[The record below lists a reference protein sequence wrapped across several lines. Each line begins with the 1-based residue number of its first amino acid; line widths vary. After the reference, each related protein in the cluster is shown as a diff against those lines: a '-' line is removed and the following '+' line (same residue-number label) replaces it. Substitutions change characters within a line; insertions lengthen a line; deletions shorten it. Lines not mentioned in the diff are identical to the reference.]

1 MSDKNEENLKGLFEK
16 FFDPAEA
23 EKMTEDIRGGEEIL
37 KRHPAPRPADTLI
50 ADIKAKV
57 SQAALRQR
65 KINLYRKLAYRMVA
79 AAAAIIVLVSITA
92 KLAEKTQPE
101 KPVTASA
108 SPKMIWDDKDLTT
121 LTTEIEQAEDDV
133 FALRTDQNGNGYKET
148 ELTELEINVTEISS
162 NFWKG

>member
-1 MSDKNEENLKGLFEK
+1 LFEK
-16 FFDPAEA
+16 FSDPAEA
-23 EKMTEDIRGGEEIL
+23 EKMTEDISRGEEIL
-37 KRHPAPRPADTLI
+37 RRHPVPPPADALI

-79 AAAAIIVLVSITA
+79 AAAVIIVLVSITA
-92 KLAEKTQPE
+92 KLAEKTQPA
-101 KPVTASA
+101 KPVTTSA
-108 SPKMIWDDKDLTT
+108 SSKMIWDDKDLTT
-121 LTTEIEQAEDDV
+121 LTTEIEQAEEDM
-133 FALRTDQNGNGYKET
+133 FALQTGQNSNGYKET

>member
-1 MSDKNEENLKGLFEK
+1 MSNKNEESLKGLFEK

-23 EKMTEDIRGGEEIL
+23 EKMTEDICRGEEIL
-37 KRHPAPRPADTLI
+37 RRHPAPRPADALI

-65 KINLYRKLAYRMVA
+65 KINLYRKLAYRMVTA
-79 AAAAIIVLVSITA
+79 AAVIIVLVSITT
-92 KLAEKTQPE
+92 KLAEKNKPE
-101 KPVTASA
+101 KSVTASA
-108 SPKMIWDDKDLTT
+108 SSKMIWDDKDLTT
-121 LTTEIEQAEDDV
+121 LTTEIEQAEEDIL
-133 FALRTDQNGNGYKET
+133 ALNTDQNGNGYKET

>member
-1 MSDKNEENLKGLFEK
+1 MSNPNEENLKGLFEK
-16 FFDPAEA
+16 FSDPAEA
-23 EKMTEDIRGGEEIL
+23 ERMTEDIRVGEEIL
-37 KRHPAPRPADTLI
+37 RRHPASQPSDALI

-79 AAAAIIVLVSITA
+79 AAAVIIVLVSITT
-92 KLAEKTQPE
+92 KLTEKNQPE

-108 SPKMIWDDKDLTT
+108 SPKMIWDDTDLTT
-121 LTTEIEQAEDDV
+121 LNTEIEQAEDDV

-148 ELTELEINVTEISS
+148 ELTELEINITEISS